1 VLEDRRKARRRGRGA
16 AFGYLFVVVS
26 GGAFA
31 FGVFEDDKTDW
42 VLGGVFLLLGVTLM
56 WVSLRQVVDRER
68 LILIV
73 VGVALFGF
81 LLGAVA
87 SPVVAS

>member
-1 VLEDRRKARRRGRGA
+1 MLEDRRKARRRGRGA
-16 AFGYLFVVVS
+16 AFGYLFVVVG

-31 FGVFEDDKTDW
+31 IAVFENYKTDW
-42 VLGGVFLLLGVTLM
+42 VLGGVFLLLGVGLM

-73 VGVALFGF
+73 VGVALFVF

-87 SPVVAS
+87 SSFVAS